1 MKGRLDP
8 LLPGWVVVLANFC
21 EVGARNWE
29 AFSVPVGASTA
40 RSISSILIA
49 RSYTNAPIKIVVCY
63 ALGGGLGAIERSAI
77 TGADT
82 ANLVSGPV
90 SNDRPTGSPQKL
102 VMTRIEAQT
111 TLFAS

>member
-1 MKGRLDP
+1 MEGRLDP

-21 EVGARNWE
+21 EVGARNLQ

-40 RSISSILIA
+40 RSISSVLIA
-49 RSYTNAPIKIVVCY
+49 RSYTNAPIKIVVRY

-102 VMTRIEAQT
+102 VMPRIEAQA